1 MFLIPYL
8 SRAVRLC
15 HEDRRFPL
23 RPRASRMG
31 SPDWLNSLRQAQTFR
46 ARALFCRPPRVKD
59 AEFAFILADS
69 PSQEATLMYSEKHLN
84 CPGISPVVLN
94 FLSLAVVALVTGVL
108 CFAPR
113 ASAQTSGGTDAGT
126 QTESQSTKS
135 QQEQMP
141 AEAGGPAGE
150 SSSVAVPKKKGADE
164 APPPPKPKPPTDNP
178 QYSLHVDVPVVS
190 VDARVLQKDGRPL
203 ALPEQAAKE
212 HFKIYED
219 GVPQQIQ
226 SVTMSKAPI
235 TAVLLVEFA
244 AGNYNFMYDALN
256 ASYAFASSL
265 QPQDWVAVEEFDMK
279 TRILLDFTQDKQAV
293 FGALNKLQIP
303 GFRETNIFDAMYD
316 TLDRLDRIPGHKE
329 LVVVASGRD
338 TFSKIT
344 LDTIYKKVKATP
356 NVTIYTICTGE
367 AYLEWVDA
375 VAGSNPDVSLRMMD
389 YLQAKN
395 QMATFARMT
404 GGRSYS
410 PRLMGELPEI
420 FREVAQAIRNQYT
433 ITYKPTNTKQDGT
446 YRKLRVELVGPD
458 NKPLVLKDEKNH
470 DIKYQIVAREGYTAK
485 HEVE

>member
-1 MFLIPYL
+1 M
-8 SRAVRLC
+8 C
-15 HEDRRFPL
+15 
-23 RPRASRMG
+23 
-31 SPDWLNSLRQAQTFR
+31 
-46 ARALFCRPPRVKD
+46 
-59 AEFAFILADS
+59 
-69 PSQEATLMYSEKHLN
+69 SEKHLT
-84 CPGISPVVLN
+84 CSGISPVTLSSVKMAVLALG
-94 FLSLAVVALVTGVL
+94 LSLF
-108 CFAPR
+108 CFAVP
-113 ASAQTSGGTDAGT
+113 AQAQSSSSTDPGT
-126 QTESQSTKS
+126 QTQSQPTKS

-150 SSSVAVPKKKGADE
+150 SSSVAVPKKKGTED
-164 APPPPKPKPPTDNP
+164 APPPPKPKQPTDNP

-244 AGNYNFMYDALN
+244 STNYNFMYDALN
-256 ASYAFASSL
+256 ASYMFASSL
-265 QPQDWVAVEEFDMK
+265 QPQDWVAIEEFDMK
-279 TRILLDFTQDKQAV
+279 THILLDFTQDKQAV
-293 FGALNKLQIP
+293 FGVLNRLRIP
-303 GFRETNIFDAMYD
+303 GFSETNIFDAMYD

-344 LDTIYKKVKATP
+344 LDTILKKIKVTP

-367 AYLEWVDA
+367 AFLERVDA
-375 VAGSNPDVSLRMMD
+375 VAGANPNMSPLLMEYV
-389 YLQAKN
+389 QAKN
-395 QMATFARMT
+395 QMNVFARMT
-404 GGRSYS
+404 GGRSYA
-410 PRLMGELPEI
+410 PRLMGELPDI

-433 ITYKPTNTKQDGT
+433 ITYKSTNTKQDGT
-446 YRKLRVELVGPD
+446 YRKLKVELVGPD

>member
-1 MFLIPYL
+1 
-8 SRAVRLC
+8 
-15 HEDRRFPL
+15 
-23 RPRASRMG
+23 
-31 SPDWLNSLRQAQTFR
+31 
-46 ARALFCRPPRVKD
+46 
-59 AEFAFILADS
+59 
-69 PSQEATLMYSEKHLN
+69 MYSEKRLN
-84 CPGISPVVLN
+84 CSGISPVVLK
-94 FLSLAVVALVTGVL
+94 FLSLAVVALVAGVL
-108 CFAPR
+108 GFAPR
-113 ASAQTSGGTDAGT
+113 ASAQTSGGSDAGAQT
-126 QTESQSTKS
+126 QSQPSKS

-141 AEAGGPAGE
+141 AAAGGPGGE
-150 SSSVAVPKKKGADE
+150 SGSIAVPKKKDAD
-164 APPPPKPKPPTDNP
+164 APPPPPKPKQPTDNP
-178 QYSLHVDVPVVS
+178 QYSLHVDVPVVT

-219 GVPQQIQ
+219 GVPQQVQ

-244 AGNYNFMYDALN
+244 STNYNFMYDALN
-256 ASYAFASSL
+256 ASYTFASSL
-265 QPQDWVAVEEFDMK
+265 QSQDWIAVEEFDMK

-303 GFRETNIFDAMYD
+303 GFSETNIFDAMYD
-316 TLDRLDRIPGHKE
+316 TLDRLDRVPGHKE
-329 LVVVASGRD
+329 LVVIASGRD
-338 TFSKIT
+338 TLSKIT
-344 LDTIYKKVKATP
+344 LDTILKKVKATP

-367 AYLEWVDA
+367 AFLE
-375 VAGSNPDVSLRMMD
+375 MMD
-389 YLQAKN
+389 VASGMNGSMRRMEYLQARN
-395 QMATFARMT
+395 QMGAFARMT

-410 PRLMGELPEI
+410 PRLMGELPDI

-446 YRKLRVELVGPD
+446 YRKLKVELVGPD